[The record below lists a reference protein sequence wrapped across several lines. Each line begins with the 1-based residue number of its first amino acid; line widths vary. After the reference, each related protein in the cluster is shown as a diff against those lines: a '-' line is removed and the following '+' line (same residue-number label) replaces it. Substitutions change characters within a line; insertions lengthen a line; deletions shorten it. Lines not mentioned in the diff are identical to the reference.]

1 MTKYWL
7 LILSVTA
14 LSSCAVS
21 EDMIEN
27 KELYCS
33 GLYQG
38 IRAVGRVATEV
49 VSGVTIPD
57 VCDTIDEIVDEER
70 SEEEEESAE
79 SALGKSSSE
88 YQRSYQSNVLS

>member
-7 LILSVTA
+7 LILSVT
-14 LSSCAVS
+14 LLGSCAVS

-57 VCDTIDEIVDEER
+57 VCDTIDEIVEEER
-70 SEEEEESAE
+70 SEEEESAE
-79 SALGKSSSE
+79 PALGKSSSE
-88 YQRSYQSNVLS
+88 YQRSHQSNVLS